1 MGGPLKVLLIEDSE
15 DDAELL
21 RHALARAGYS
31 PTCER
36 VQNAEQMASALTSE
50 SWDLV
55 ISDYVLPSFS
65 GLEALKTLQDSGLE
79 LPFIII
85 SGKIGEEV
93 AVEALKAGANDYLLK
108 DRLTRLGPAIDRA
121 IREASQRQKRRQA
134 ENALRESEERYR
146 RLVES
151 CPEAMFIC
159 VEMKFVYVN
168 PAAVRMF
175 GVNSPLEL
183 VGKPVLEFV
192 EVSYHDLVEEYF
204 RQALDGMDGP
214 LLEHKLQ
221 PAKGQ
226 PILVETI
233 ARLVQYHGEP
243 AVQMLSRDVGTRKQL
258 EADLL
263 NARKMEAI
271 ARLAGG
277 VANDFNNLLTVIT
290 GYTGLLRSALGPEHP
305 LQKDLQQ
312 ITNSTERAISMTT
325 QLLALSRKEAASPQP
340 VNLNTV
346 IEQTLP
352 LLKRLLGEN
361 IECVA
366 SLVNN
371 LHETQADR
379 GQIETVIF
387 NLAVHA
393 RDSMPKGG
401 KLYIETSNVHVEK
414 KQNPSNE
421 LKPGE
426 YVLLEISDTGQG
438 FSDDFREHVFEPFYV
453 TAEIGRN
460 NGLGLATVYAVV
472 KQHGGHIWCTSEI
485 GKGSTFQIY
494 LPRFAPA
501 QKPTA
506 PRKVYPVRRSSPVIM
521 VVEDEDVLRDF
532 ANLVLRKNGYHVLT
546 ARNGHEALTLLE
558 SLEVN
563 LIFTDVVM
571 PKMGGAELARRLA
584 DRQPH
589 IPIVY
594 TSGYPKSILSEAGVK
609 DDQADFLQKPYT
621 TTGLLEKI
629 RQVLSNVETS

>member
-1 MGGPLKVLLIEDSE
+1 MGSPLKVLLVEDSQ

-21 RHALARAGYS
+21 RHALVRAGYS
-31 PTCER
+31 PAFER
-36 VQNAEQMASALTSE
+36 VQSAEQMAEALTSQP
-50 SWDLV
+50 WDLV
-55 ISDYVLPSFS
+55 IADYVLPAFS
-65 GLEALKTLQDSGLE
+65 GMDALKILQESGLE

-85 SGKIGEEV
+85 SGKIGEDV

-108 DRLTRLGPAIDRA
+108 DRLTRLGPAVERA
-121 IREASQRQKRRQA
+121 IAEASQRQRRRQA
-134 ENALRESEERYR
+134 ENALKESEERYR

-159 VEMKFVYVN
+159 VERKFVYVN

-175 GVNSPLEL
+175 GAKSPLDL
-183 VGKPVLEFV
+183 LGKSILDFIEP
-192 EVSYHDLVEEYF
+192 SYQDLVEEYL
-204 RQALDGMDGP
+204 RQAVQGLDGP
-214 LLEHKLQ
+214 LLEHKIQ
-221 PAKGQ
+221 TAERP
-226 PILVETI
+226 PMLVETI
-233 ARLVQYHGEP
+233 ARLVHYHGDE

-263 NARKMEAI
+263 NARKMEAV

-312 ITNSTERAISMTT
+312 ITNSTERAISLTT
-325 QLLALSRKEAASPQP
+325 QLLALSRKEAASPHP
-340 VNLNTV
+340 INLNLI
-346 IEQTLP
+346 IEQSLP
-352 LLKRLLGEN
+352 LIKRLLGEN

-366 SLVNN
+366 SLVSD
-371 LHETQADR
+371 LHEVKVDR

-401 KLYIETSNVHVEK
+401 KLYLQTSNVQIEK
-414 KQNPSNE
+414 KNPSSE
-421 LKPGE
+421 LKAGE

-453 TAEIGRN
+453 TSEIGRN

-494 LPRFAPA
+494 LPRFAPVPRQPA
-501 QKPTA
+501 PPRRMVH
-506 PRKVYPVRRSSPVIM
+506 PRKAAQVIM

-546 ARNGHEALTLLE
+546 ARNGQEALTLLE
-558 SLEVN
+558 NLEVH
-563 LIFTDVVM
+563 LVFTDVVM

-584 DRQPH
+584 ERHPH
-589 IPIVY
+589 VPVLY
-594 TSGYPKSILSEAGVK
+594 TSGYPRSILAEAGVNHNE
-609 DDQADFLQKPYT
+609 AEFLQKPYT
-621 TTGLLEKI
+621 TASLLEKV
-629 RQVLSNVETS
+629 REMLAATEAS